1 MEGGNGCTINFG
13 SGTLCG
19 EFGYDDVWLNYND
32 KSERIHIERQQMGF
46 VEKAEVFDDTFDC
59 IVGLAFKKMAAK
71 GTVPIMDNIIEE
83 GVLMRNIFSFYLSQG
98 DEDHEK
104 GLTSKLVFGKI
115 DQSDIEGSI
124 TWFDVIDK
132 DFWALKLTD
141 ILLDDHSLGLC
152 DDEDCLITPDSG
164 TSCITFPTWARD
176 KVKNLMPDDEPCE
189 SDTQYKTLSFEIM
202 DSEGVKRKFSLE
214 SERYI
219 AISDE
224 DKSQSTCTSV
234 VAPLDIR

>member
-1 MEGGNGCTINFG
+1 
-13 SGTLCG
+13 
-19 EFGYDDVWLNYND
+19 
-32 KSERIHIERQQMGF
+32 MGF

-71 GTVPIMDNIIEE
+71 GTVPIMDNIIDE

-115 DQSDIEGSI
+115 DQSDIVGPI
-124 TWFDVIDK
+124 TWFDVTDK

-141 ILLDDHSLGLC
+141 ILLDDKSLGLC
-152 DDEDCLITPDSG
+152 DDQDCLITPDSG

-176 KVKNLMPDDEPCE
+176 KVKNLLPEDEPCE
-189 SDTQYKTLSFEIM
+189 SDTQYKTLTFEIM
-202 DSEGVKRKFSLE
+202 DTEGVKRKFSLE

-224 DKSQSTCTSV
+224 DKS
-234 VAPLDIR
+234 